1 MAVDVRE
8 TLSRL
13 QSPTIYLSSGELD
26 FNGGALLWL
35 VSWWNELGQ
44 YDCAQRRMG
53 GDVFCVPQRVL
64 REL

>member
-26 FNGGALLWL
+26 FDGGAL
-35 VSWWNELGQ
+35 
-44 YDCAQRRMG
+44 
-53 GDVFCVPQRVL
+53 
-64 REL
+64 